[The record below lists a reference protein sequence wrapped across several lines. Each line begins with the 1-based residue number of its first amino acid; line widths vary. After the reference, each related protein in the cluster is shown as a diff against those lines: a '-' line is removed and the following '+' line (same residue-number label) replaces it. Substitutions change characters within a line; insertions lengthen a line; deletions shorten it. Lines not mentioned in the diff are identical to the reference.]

1 MTDPVLTYYD
11 ISPQVVAFSTTR
23 RGGCSVGNY
32 GEFNVNYYCGD
43 KPSHIAA
50 NRLALCRLLQISDD
64 RLVYPHQ
71 VHGTEVRR
79 IGKDFLRLGDE
90 EKAQL
95 LEGVDAVFHLAALIA
110 IPYSYHSPDMYVD
123 TNIKGTL
130 NILQAA
136 RDLKTKR
143 ILVTSTSEV
152 YGTAKYVPIDENH
165 PYQGQSP
172 YSATKIGGLT
182 DVAFTI
188 DFINNKINITFHF
201 IHLTLF
207 LLL

>member
-32 GEFNVNYYCGD
+32 GAFNVNYYCGD

-79 IGKDFLRLGDE
+79 IGKDFLRLAVVIDPCRKTIGQNAE
-90 EKAQL
+90 NIANHGVL
-95 LEGVDAVFHLAALIA
+95 LYLAPVELRFFVQAENQVPRIVQDILKPFFRALR
-110 IPYSYHSPDMYVD
+110 V
-123 TNIKGTL
+123 
-130 NILQAA
+130 
-136 RDLKTKR
+136 
-143 ILVTSTSEV
+143 
-152 YGTAKYVPIDENH
+152 
-165 PYQGQSP
+165 
-172 YSATKIGGLT
+172 
-182 DVAFTI
+182 
-188 DFINNKINITFHF
+188 
-201 IHLTLF
+201 
-207 LLL
+207 